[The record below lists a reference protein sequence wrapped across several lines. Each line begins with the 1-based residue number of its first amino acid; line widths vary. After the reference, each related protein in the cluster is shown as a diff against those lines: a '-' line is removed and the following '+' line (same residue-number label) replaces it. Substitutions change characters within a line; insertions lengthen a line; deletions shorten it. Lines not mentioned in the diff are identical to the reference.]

1 MSDAKAIVDVSVATR
16 RVLLRAAILTRQN
29 DAHTAKKLLSRH
41 ANALKNMS
49 TQSLAKS
56 IQRGGKE
63 RAGYASELDV
73 KLNEIDVR
81 VRTASMLVDEVVG
94 LRGRDSP
101 WEDEWKKCERQ
112 FQQSVE
118 ELESLGD
125 RGVRLPTVLRSWS
138 RGIAKVNVMSKDG
151 GIEDPRVLSLLER
164 AEFHARLR
172 SSLTAPTSR
181 AESIAFLPLSVPSQ
195 RLTASLQLDIGKVYL
210 KKGFRQRW
218 DLEERQRTMR
228 SQERRAGLGGGISN
242 GDDDNV
248 VTQWLDRT
256 ALPPPLSMED
266 CDVQP
271 SAYALTKFSSAKS
284 LTMHVQSS
292 SLRSD
297 TSVNVGLALL
307 ALSGERGQCVGVW
320 PRLSA
325 FDRREESIYANSLRR
340 VDGDGHLMQAR
351 SMLLNGMQEAMLRK
365 DWSVVRRAAK
375 GLADTF
381 GSTSP
386 KEAAKYIS
394 LWQSC
399 AARSDMFKAYRDASR
414 STAPEFAFV
423 RRLDNENDDDDAGT
437 ERHYLSQNSMAWKR
451 MDCSTDGHAIVS
463 MLPTDVPV
471 LTLQCDENMETMYV
485 CAQRNTGET
494 NEDESIVV
502 QAAAYRHSLTYE
514 ETTELKKLL
523 KEMDLWKKRL
533 ATSIARM
540 GSSPSLDRTD
550 RSPEE
555 SSKESSKES
564 PEELTDPTD
573 VEFQRMEQ
581 ETNLLFNQCIATK
594 DVMNVL
600 RTGAPQH
607 CVICIDTRLQSLPI
621 ESISSLLQ
629 WRAVDMKGEAAATAK
644 AAAKAAKAAKAAATK
659 DGKEDGEEEEEENKE
674 EEVQQVPVVPAPSLS
689 RDFSLHVLGARLIS
703 SGGEIGGTP
712 LSAPSTSLG
721 SVKYIIDSRN
731 EDRPD
736 GTEDST
742 QISNGEAIS
751 TVDATFEHV
760 METCGGTGSW
770 EGIRGKNSVPSW
782 AEWQRTLCAAG
793 NGGMFLSYGLGPC
806 LSHFPP
812 ERLAGISA
820 NGGVRVAMLV
830 GRSSTESSLR
840 RLAKLANKK
849 TSAQIRLEGSIET
862 SMLMTLA
869 GADCVII
876 NGWAS
881 SLSANRR
888 MVLSVMANVSK
899 GKTIAKSVDEALE
912 RGSSAV
918 TGGNDDGKKKGKKD
932 ASEEEKVMPLKAR
945 VRANA
950 IVFGIPHMMAKK

>member
-1 MSDAKAIVDVSVATR
+1 M
-16 RVLLRAAILTRQN
+16 
-29 DAHTAKKLLSRH
+29 
-41 ANALKNMS
+41 
-49 TQSLAKS
+49 
-56 IQRGGKE
+56 
-63 RAGYASELDV
+63 
-73 KLNEIDVR
+73 
-81 VRTASMLVDEVVG
+81 
-94 LRGRDSP
+94 
-101 WEDEWKKCERQ
+101 
-112 FQQSVE
+112 
-118 ELESLGD
+118 
-125 RGVRLPTVLRSWS
+125 
-138 RGIAKVNVMSKDG
+138 
-151 GIEDPRVLSLLER
+151 
-164 AEFHARLR
+164 
-172 SSLTAPTSR
+172 
-181 AESIAFLPLSVPSQ
+181 
-195 RLTASLQLDIGKVYL
+195 
-210 KKGFRQRW
+210 
-218 DLEERQRTMR
+218 
-228 SQERRAGLGGGISN
+228 
-242 GDDDNV
+242 
-248 VTQWLDRT
+248 
-256 ALPPPLSMED
+256 
-266 CDVQP
+266 
-271 SAYALTKFSSAKS
+271 
-284 LTMHVQSS
+284 
-292 SLRSD
+292 
-297 TSVNVGLALL
+297 
-307 ALSGERGQCVGVW
+307 
-320 PRLSA
+320 
-325 FDRREESIYANSLRR
+325 
-340 VDGDGHLMQAR
+340 
-351 SMLLNGMQEAMLRK
+351 
-365 DWSVVRRAAK
+365 
-375 GLADTF
+375 
-381 GSTSP
+381 
-386 KEAAKYIS
+386 
-394 LWQSC
+394 
-399 AARSDMFKAYRDASR
+399 
-414 STAPEFAFV
+414 
-423 RRLDNENDDDDAGT
+423 
-437 ERHYLSQNSMAWKR
+437 
-451 MDCSTDGHAIVS
+451 
-463 MLPTDVPV
+463 
-471 LTLQCDENMETMYV
+471 
-485 CAQRNTGET
+485 
-494 NEDESIVV
+494 
-502 QAAAYRHSLTYE
+502 
-514 ETTELKKLL
+514 
-523 KEMDLWKKRL
+523 
-533 ATSIARM
+533 
-540 GSSPSLDRTD
+540 
-550 RSPEE
+550 
-555 SSKESSKES
+555 
-564 PEELTDPTD
+564 TDPTD

-644 AAAKAAKAAKAAATK
+644 AAAKAAKVAATK